1 MSIQF
6 VNCMDTVKTIV
17 DRIANKSPGIYLR
30 FGDGDFNL
38 AENKDDLL
46 ARANPELQKL
56 MLHAM
61 SIRDDR
67 VMICIPHHCKGI
79 STLEPGMYPGNHEYP
94 YDYIQRFLAILNKT
108 NPLPSKIY
116 TNVALSYG
124 SVYFPDMVV
133 QLHKEI
139 QKFPV
144 IYIGNNLYDDAFLN
158 KLFGKVVRINTPPN
172 NAFHS
177 FNDVFYQLDV
187 IIHSFQNEQSI
198 PSESSTGSSNNY
210 FVIILAAGCAS
221 RAFVSSIYPY
231 FIQHPNFFVFDY
243 GSLLDYLY
251 GLNTRAYM
259 DLMPPKKEYI
269 LQQL

>member
-6 VNCMDTVKTIV
+6 VNCMDTLKKIV
-17 DRIANKSPGIYLR
+17 SYISNKSPGIYLR

-38 AENKDDLL
+38 AENKDELL
-46 ARANPELQKL
+46 ATANPELQKL
-56 MLHAM
+56 ILNSM

-67 VMICIPHHCKGI
+67 VMICIPHHCKDN

-94 YDYIQRFLAILNKT
+94 YEYIQRFLSILSKT
-108 NPLPSKIY
+108 QPLPSEIY
-116 TNVALSYG
+116 TNIALSYG
-124 SVYFPDMVV
+124 SVYFPDMVI

-144 IYIGNNLYDDAFLN
+144 IFIGNNLYDHAFLN

-177 FNDVFYQLDV
+177 FNDVFSQLD
-187 IIHSFQNEQSI
+187 ILIQNY
-198 PSESSTGSSNNY
+198 NDY

-231 FIQHPNFFVFDY
+231 FVQNPNFFVFDY

-259 DLMPPKKEYI
+259 DLMPPKKDYI
-269 LQQL
+269 LQQLTFSSHDNSLI